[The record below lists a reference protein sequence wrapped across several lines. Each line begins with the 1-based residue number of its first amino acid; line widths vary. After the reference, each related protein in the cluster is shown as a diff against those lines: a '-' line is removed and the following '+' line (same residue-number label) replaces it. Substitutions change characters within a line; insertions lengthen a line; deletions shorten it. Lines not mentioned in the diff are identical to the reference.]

1 MCDLLSVRKLEYL
14 TPLGYTMPY
23 ARVNFAVTV
32 GEKRQITTRSG
43 NALKCVLPWLS
54 VSFGHPRL
62 FWLPLIGGLF
72 SRIRLVRLPRVELGL
87 GVSETRI
94 ANF

>member
-32 GEKRQITTRSG
+32 GEKRQITTRTG
-43 NALKCVLPWLS
+43 NALKCVLR
-54 VSFGHPRL
+54 G
-62 FWLPLIGGLF
+62 
-72 SRIRLVRLPRVELGL
+72 
-87 GVSETRI
+87 
-94 ANF
+94 